1 MLPSTSLNL
10 RMSKRGNVVAL
21 VVSVVL
27 AGTGGIVAAQ
37 WRDILPKRFGVVAEG
52 KVYRSGELTPKAM
65 RTIVEKYKIKTIIDL
80 GADEPG
86 SADDLRAQRT
96 ADALG
101 VTRFVFRDPSGG
113 TVDGKPGNVLI
124 GDATGNPN
132 AYIQALRLMTDP
144 SRQPVLVHCGA
155 GTQRTG
161 CAIILYRHIIEG
173 LPTKDAFP
181 EAARFDHDPQ
191 KNPLLTGMLERWG
204 EKIAAAYANGSQ
216 IDDPDA
222 PKLAE
227 PMPVP
232 SVLKNGRGEKP

>member
-1 MLPSTSLNL
+1 M
-10 RMSKRGNVVAL
+10 KRRDIAIWTAAI
-21 VVSVVL
+21 VL
-27 AGTGGIVAAQ
+27 AATGGIVAAQ

-65 RTIVEKYKIKTIIDL
+65 RTIVEKYKIKTMIDL

-86 SADDLRAQRT
+86 TPDDRRAQRT

-101 VTRFVFRDPSGG
+101 VTRFVFRDASAGVGP
-113 TVDGKPGNVLI
+113 DGKPANVLI

-132 AYIQALRLMTDP
+132 AYVQALRIMTDP
-144 SRQPVLVHCGA
+144 SRHPVLVHCGA

-173 LPTKDAFP
+173 LPTADAFP
-181 EAARFDHDPQ
+181 EAARFDHDPA
-191 KNPLLTGMLERWG
+191 KNPLLTGMVERWG
-204 EKIAAAYANGSQ
+204 DKIADAYRSGTQ

-222 PKLAE
+222 PQLAD
-227 PMPVP
+227 PIPVP
-232 SVLKNGRGEKP
+232 PSLPQKR